1 MGTSTSTGTLTA
13 GQSRTFN
20 LAPASA
26 VTLTLLPNVRVTITE
41 SPAAVT
47 ATGLGGNATRVHV
60 PRLPGTFT
68 YGPYP
73 MGGSVVVDVDSNSGS
88 SVSWLYTSSIF
99 TAGFTGSPY
108 SVGSPQLKNSV
119 ILLGDS
125 FTGRSWKQVSLSAGG
140 ITNNGDGTATATMTT
155 APNSTTNQITVGET
169 IRVEGSSTPIFNQ
182 IAATITAVSNSPT
195 YSITYTITGEYADT
209 PFTDAPVVYRYNRQS
224 VKGWWTFYQKLAN
237 AQFDVVANCAQGG
250 TQIRYMKQMLERQ
263 YPTVTARFG
272 FFQGGINDI
281 YVGSRTLAEMIED
294 ATALIDAVLPR
305 VAVFVAFT
313 IPAMSASKT
322 GWTLARANQQLQF
335 NRWLA
340 EYVSSNG
347 GICIESNLATSNAIT
362 YGSGSDT
369 NGAPNSGFVTD
380 NTHPT
385 PVGAYALA
393 KAAYAKT
400 SSFVVQDAR
409 WPSNAIDSLYYD
421 ADSQYMLDA
430 SHVLMS
436 GTGGTVTAGSGTITG
451 TAPDGTTI
459 AWVTSGSG
467 LTATVTTPART
478 VADDGD
484 TIGDNLVVTLS
495 GTAGALSLLRFSV
508 AATVGRFALAD
519 VIRAIAKIKITTPTG
534 ILAVNTMAR
543 VVQASMAR
551 WDSAGMEDVDTAFTE
566 GATYY
571 DVTPWL
577 TILSGNGAISSV
589 TFIVDM
595 WVANGAVV
603 DDTVIT
609 IAHPNIQKQV
619 L

>member
-1 MGTSTSTGTLTA
+1 MSTTVTGTA
-13 GQSRTFN
+13 TFGMDAFAS
-20 LAPASA
+20 LAVVPSA
-26 VTLTLLPNVRVTITE
+26 NDTRGTITFT
-41 SPAAVT
+41 SAAPNSDRPSFT
-47 ATGLGGNATRVHV
+47 AKLQAKTFGPFLVPMSVSIVVEDGSCTYQLTGNAGGYSYDTSNNVTGLV
-60 PRLPGTFT
+60 
-68 YGPYP
+68 GPDGAEYKI
-73 MGGSVVVDVDSNSGS
+73 GSR
-88 SVSWLYTSSIF
+88 
-99 TAGFTGSPY
+99 
-108 SVGSPQLKNSV
+108 QLKNSV

-125 FTGRSWKQVSLSAGG
+125 FTGRSWKQISLSAGG

-609 IAHPNIQKQV
+609 IAHPNIQKQI